1 MKRLSILILA
11 LAAAAP
17 ALATQAGPV
26 LLRAKGPIAMKLA
39 AGKPLPAARLTLQQ
53 GDVLML
59 LDGKGVR
66 TLAGPG
72 TFENGAFTRT
82 GPRAGTAGQRIGA
95 VRGVGG
101 ERPALPAAADPGSQQ
116 WVVPLADI
124 GTVCLP
130 ADRELALWKRAG
142 SASTIEVQPAASGA
156 ARSIAWPANSAQVA
170 WPQDLSTASGTKYR
184 LTSQAF
190 GTREIEFRALSA
202 DDPACAP
209 QIEFNIQLAAE
220 ATEPAVNAYLN

>member
-11 LAAAAP
+11 VAAAAP
-17 ALATQAGPV
+17 ALAMQAGPV

-39 AGKPLPAARLTLQQ
+39 AGKPLPPSRLTLQQ

-72 TFENGAFTRT
+72 TFENGAFKRT
-82 GPRAGTAGQRIGA
+82 GPRAGPAGQRIGA
-95 VRGVGG
+95 VRGAGSGRAAG
-101 ERPALPAAADPGSQQ
+101 EPAGADVSQQ

-130 ADRELALWKRAG
+130 ADRDLALWKRAG
-142 SASTIEVQPAASGA
+142 AAWTIDVQPAAPGN
-156 ARSIAWPANSAQVA
+156 ARTISWPSNSERIS
-170 WPQDLSTASGTKYR
+170 WPEDLPTVSGTKYR
-184 LTSQAF
+184 LTSPAF
-190 GTREIEFRALSA
+190 GTREIEFRPLSA
-202 DDPACAP
+202 DDPACTP
-209 QIEFNIQLAAE
+209 QIDFNIQLAAE
-220 ATEPAVNAYLN
+220 GVEPALSEYLN